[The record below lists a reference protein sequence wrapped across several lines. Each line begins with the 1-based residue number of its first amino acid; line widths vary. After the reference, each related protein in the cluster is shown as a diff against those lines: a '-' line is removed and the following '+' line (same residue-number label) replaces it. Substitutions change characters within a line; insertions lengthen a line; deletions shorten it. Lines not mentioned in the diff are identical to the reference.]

1 MTDAT
6 TVNTMEVSETSPDIV
21 METVDRPVGALTGNV
36 KWFNQ
41 KIGYGFLTVQSEGD
55 LKGKDIFCHHTGICP
70 VNSKFR
76 TLIKGEYI
84 NFDVEEGKNGI
95 QAVNI
100 TGIGGGALMCDNNIS
115 YTGLGP
121 IPSSG
126 PVTGQ
131 GNVLSPPGRKPR
143 GPPFQAGFV
152 PPHYGGPLGVNFM
165 PPPPIQFHQYQGAG
179 QGYKRPRVNNGG
191 NNIC

>member
-1 MTDAT
+1 MAEAT
-6 TVNTMEVSETSPDIV
+6 TVNTMDVSETSPDIV
-21 METVDRPVGALTGNV
+21 METVDRPVGTLTGNV

-115 YTGLGP
+115 YSGSGP
-121 IPSSG
+121 IPLPVVG
-126 PVTGQ
+126 PGM
-131 GNVLSPPGRKPR
+131 GNVAPLPHQGRKPR
-143 GPPFQAGFV
+143 GPTQFQGSFSTPPSYGPPMGMNFMV
-152 PPHYGGPLGVNFM
+152 PPP
-165 PPPPIQFHQYQGAG
+165 QFHQFQGA
-179 QGYKRPRVNNGG
+179 GYKRPRVNN
-191 NNIC
+191 IV